1 LDLVGQLWN
10 SGGCCIDQSWLA
22 SSSRNM
28 AGFECMEL
36 ASVRSPGSSS
46 DVLLYNLF
54 GLGAEQNTI
63 SQRHGKGLQ
72 LPDQ

>member
-1 LDLVGQLWN
+1 
-10 SGGCCIDQSWLA
+10 
-22 SSSRNM
+22 
-28 AGFECMEL
+28 MEL